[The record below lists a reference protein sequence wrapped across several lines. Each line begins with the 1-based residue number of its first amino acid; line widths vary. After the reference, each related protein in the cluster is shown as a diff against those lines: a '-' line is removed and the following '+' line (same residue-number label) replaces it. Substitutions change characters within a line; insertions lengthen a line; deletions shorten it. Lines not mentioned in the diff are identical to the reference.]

1 MKTFHYGHQQPKLP
15 ATVQNLPLW
24 TPTKPNPTYPR
35 ESVESVESDAVSEED
50 TLESNQ
56 MVFIKEKRKCC
67 EWGI

>member
-1 MKTFHYGHQQPKLP
+1 MDTNNQNYHYGHQ
-15 ATVQNLPLW
+15 
-24 TPTKPNPTYPR
+24 PNPTYPR

-56 MVFIKEKRKCC
+56 MVFIKGKRKCC